1 MAITIDWVT
10 GVVSVPKADTTLTGT
25 DPISGR
31 EIRSFD
37 TDQFHVDL
45 RIQEDSLEGR
55 TWPVTHDYNSDATFG
70 GATFAPQFILKNSYT
85 VEFEDGTYRVVFT
98 STNNNIADYSV
109 VNNVSIQPGNS
120 AGLQTVATGSGVL
133 PSDVT
138 DIRDAVM
145 ADNMTEDYPVDGQS
159 GMSISQS
166 LYAITQML
174 SEFQRTGTSVSIK
187 KRDGTEAFELT
198 LDSATTPTSTTQSS

>member
-138 DIRDAVM
+138 DISDAVW
-145 ADNMTEDYPVDGQS
+145 AKAVEGTYTAEQVIRI
-159 GMSISQS
+159 MSAVLAGKSS
-166 LYAITQML
+166 KVGGV
-174 SEFQRTGTSVSIK
+174 RTFRDIDDLTDRVVASVTDTGD
-187 KRDGTEAFELT
+187 RTAVTLDGT
-198 LDSATTPTSTTQSS
+198 